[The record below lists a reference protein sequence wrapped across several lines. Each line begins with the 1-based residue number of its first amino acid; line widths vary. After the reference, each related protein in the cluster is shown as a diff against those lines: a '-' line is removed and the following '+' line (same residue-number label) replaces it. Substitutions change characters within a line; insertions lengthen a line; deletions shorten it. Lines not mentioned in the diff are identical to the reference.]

1 MNKRQ
6 FLNAGFSTLL
16 ASAFPTVSSAWAIND
31 ARSIKVFN
39 VHNQELVN
47 VVYWRNGY
55 YQPEGLQSLNYF
67 FRDWRNNTQYRIEPS
82 LFDILHS
89 IQVETKSDSSGLHLI
104 SGYRSPQTNSLLRSR
119 SSGVAK
125 NSLHMKGLAAD
136 IRSPNVK
143 LTTLRKAAI
152 SLKEGGVG
160 FYPKSNFVH
169 VDTGTVR
176 YW

>member
-1 MNKRQ
+1 MNRRQ
-6 FLNAGFSTLL
+6 FFGTGF
-16 ASAFPTVSSAWAIND
+16 ASILSASFPSISSAWGIND
-31 ARSIKVFN
+31 ARSVKVFN

-67 FRDWRNNTQYRIEPS
+67 FRDWRNNLQHQIDPS
-82 LFDILHS
+82 LFDILHA
-89 IQVETKSDSSGLHLI
+89 IQLYTRSELSGLHLI
-104 SGYRSPQTNSLLRSR
+104 SGYRSPQTNALLRSR

-136 IRSPNVK
+136 IRSPNVD
-143 LTTLRKAAI
+143 LSTLKKTAV

-160 FYPKSNFVH
+160 YYPKSNFVH
-169 VDTGTVR
+169 VDTGNVR